1 MKSQNFFS
9 LIDDIFADRR
19 SGWIIYLALN
29 KQFAIKDL
37 FSKCDQIRSFLWIWS
52 LLLKSLMKNFIFC
65 AVSLLAIHKI
75 YSDFWNQVKIMSLAP
90 EEFAPEYVPHSA
102 VNVWYYRGWKIE
114 IKSKGLKCSKI
125 FFILLWTYFTSILI
139 LQNFGNTQIFFSQIQ
154 GWDERLSIN
163 FRFLLKKLFKGGKI
177 YKKYLESIFLKF

>member
-75 YSDFWNQVKIMSLAP
+75 YSDFWNQVKIMSIAP
-90 EEFAPEYVPHSA
+90 
-102 VNVWYYRGWKIE
+102 WGI
-114 IKSKGLKCSKI
+114 CSWI
-125 FFILLWTYFTSILI
+125 CPSFCGERVI
-139 LQNFGNTQIFFSQIQ
+139 LQRVKNWDKIKRIKVLEDFLHTFMNIFHKYF
-154 GWDERLSIN
+154 DLT
-163 FRFLLKKLFKGGKI
+163 KLR
-177 YKKYLESIFLKF
+177 